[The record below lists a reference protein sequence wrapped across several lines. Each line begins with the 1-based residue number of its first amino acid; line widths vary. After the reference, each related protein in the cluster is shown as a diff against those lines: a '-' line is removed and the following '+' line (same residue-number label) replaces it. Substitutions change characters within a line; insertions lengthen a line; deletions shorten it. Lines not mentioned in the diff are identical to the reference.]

1 MSYQI
6 YPYAINDAM
15 TTHQHEPAQRELVH
29 KLIDWELM
37 CSRHDHY
44 PVIQQTFPMEML
56 EKYSEKPPYYCHFM
70 SWRLGT
76 WGDETLFQRLE
87 DLLCCA
93 KSLPNWEDEKKSLV
107 RSADFAEFWSLIW
120 QLQVAEHLCEVGTD
134 VCWGKSDQ
142 SGKSPDLSV
151 KVGNERWYVECY
163 MPRKSFGLLRFLEE
177 LLQKHDPDIRIS
189 YDPCL
194 CFKLPG
200 DSARNQ
206 FLDERV
212 SRFLDPTYL
221 AKAKV
226 AAKQEHPVLLDKHPE
241 SSLYVYVDGDDSD
254 AYMPGIVPN
263 QVAESHALC

>member
-1 MSYQI
+1 M
-6 YPYAINDAM
+6 
-15 TTHQHEPAQRELVH
+15 
-29 KLIDWELM
+29 
-37 CSRHDHY
+37 
-44 PVIQQTFPMEML
+44 IQQTFPMEIL
-56 EKYSEKPPYYCHFM
+56 ERYREKPPYYCHFI

-151 KVGNERWYVECY
+151 KVGDEHWYVECY
-163 MPRKSFGLLRFLEE
+163 MPRKSFYLLRFLEE
-177 LLQKHDPDIRIS
+177 LLQKLDSDIRIS
-189 YDPCL
+189 YDPCM
-194 CFKLPG
+194 CFELP
-200 DSARNQ
+200 RNS
-206 FLDERV
+206 DRE
-212 SRFLDPTYL
+212 RFLHEVMRRFHNPKYL
-221 AKAKV
+221 EKAKA
-226 AAKQEHPVLLDKHPE
+226 AAKQEYPAILYKHPK
-241 SSLYVYVDGDDSD
+241 SSLCVYVDGDDCD

-263 QVAESHALC
+263 QVGDPSSMLSKF